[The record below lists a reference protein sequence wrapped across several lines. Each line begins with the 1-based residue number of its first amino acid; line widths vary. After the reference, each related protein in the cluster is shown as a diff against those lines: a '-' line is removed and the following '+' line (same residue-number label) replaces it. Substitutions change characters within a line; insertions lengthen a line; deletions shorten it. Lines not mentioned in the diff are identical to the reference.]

1 MSEST
6 DHFGDGE
13 CEQAAYAVVDSRVS
27 GRRLGELPAPLRPR
41 TVEDAYRVQR
51 RTHDLLTD
59 AGYGRLRGWKIGCT
73 TLVMQE
79 YLGVDGP
86 VAGAMFENF
95 MRRTEGRFHPIP
107 GRILGVECEIAVKM
121 GRTLDRGDHS
131 YSPAEVARAV
141 RASMAAIEVVEDR
154 YVDYTSLDLPTQV
167 ADDFFHFA
175 SVVGEEHDDVEP
187 EALAGVSST
196 MAINGELVGSG
207 RGSDILGDPLVAL
220 AWLANTLVQQ
230 GSPLRADDVV
240 SLGSLVKTQWVQPGD
255 VVVVDN
261 DALGGVRVVIE

>member
-1 MSEST
+1 MAT
-6 DHFGDGE
+6 NW
-13 CEQAAYAVVDSRVS
+13 
-27 GRRLGELPAPLRPR
+27 P
-41 TVEDAYRVQR
+41 TV
-51 RTHDLLTD
+51 
-59 AGYGRLRGWKIGCT
+59 
-73 TLVMQE
+73 
-79 YLGVDGP
+79 
-86 VAGAMFENF
+86 
-95 MRRTEGRFHPIP
+95 
-107 GRILGVECEIAVKM
+107 
-121 GRTLDRGDHS
+121 
-131 YSPAEVARAV
+131 
-141 RASMAAIEVVEDR
+141 
-154 YVDYTSLDLPTQV
+154 
-167 ADDFFHFA
+167 FHFA